1 MPWPSNELKDYSEF
15 PRVRQRRNIKTRPR
29 FDVLR
34 HTVILQPSSQERET
48 LSDNDPGTALVIGG
62 SRGIGRAVALRLAR
76 AGFDIWLTY
85 RSKHEQAAEVKL
97 EIENIGR
104 LCELLCFDVGDRAA
118 TDAALRDR
126 AEKTSPAVVVFNAGV
141 TRDNLLVWM
150 KPEEWSDV
158 IRTDLDGFFNVTSAI
173 LFSMIRARRGRIV
186 AVSSISGQV
195 GQAGQVNYSAA
206 KAGLIGACKALAR
219 EVGKRNICV
228 NVVAPG
234 LIETDMT
241 EHLPKDKI
249 LPMIPLG
256 RIGTVDDVA
265 SVIEFLC
272 REPSMYIHGQVIGI
286 NGGLAT

>member
-1 MPWPSNELKDYSEF
+1 
-15 PRVRQRRNIKTRPR
+15 
-29 FDVLR
+29 
-34 HTVILQPSSQERET
+34 
-48 LSDNDPGTALVIGG
+48 LSDQKPEVALVIGG
-62 SRGIGRAVALRLAR
+62 SRGIGRATAIRLAKS
-76 AGFDIWLTY
+76 GCDIWLTY
-85 RSKHEQAAEVKL
+85 RSNHEQARETQKQIQ
-97 EIENIGR
+97 EIGR
-104 LCELLCFDVGDRAA
+104 KCELLCFDVSDRSA
-118 TDAALRDR
+118 TESALRDR
-126 AEKTSPAVVVFNAGV
+126 AEKTAPDIVVFNAGI
-141 TRDNLLVWM
+141 TRDNLMVWM
-150 KPEEWSDV
+150 NPQEWSDV
-158 IRTDLDGFFNVTSAI
+158 IRTDLDGFYNVISAI

-234 LIETDMT
+234 LIETDLT
-241 EHLPKDKI
+241 ENLPKDKL

-256 RIGTVDDVA
+256 RIGQPDDVA